1 MQAVAWTPQNLD
13 TWSEPH
19 KPHRFARFLF
29 PKFKQERTNAS
40 LTYLSLDKITSHIV
54 ATKYIYT
61 LTSYYKTQQ
70 MRVSELKPSA
80 KLGQTLLIVVADF
93 LPMGHGPRKQS
104 SSDYLVKRIKPPK
117 EKRKRKALFIIRDTS
132 ITLLYTGLTM
142 FQVLV
147 NCFFFIEST
156 LGVHLNNI

>member
-1 MQAVAWTPQNLD
+1 
-13 TWSEPH
+13 
-19 KPHRFARFLF
+19 
-29 PKFKQERTNAS
+29 
-40 LTYLSLDKITSHIV
+40 
-54 ATKYIYT
+54 
-61 LTSYYKTQQ
+61 

-93 LPMGHGPRKQS
+93 LSMGHGPRKQS

-147 NCFFFIEST
+147 NCFFLSSRRWGYVLTTSSVCFA
-156 LGVHLNNI
+156 L